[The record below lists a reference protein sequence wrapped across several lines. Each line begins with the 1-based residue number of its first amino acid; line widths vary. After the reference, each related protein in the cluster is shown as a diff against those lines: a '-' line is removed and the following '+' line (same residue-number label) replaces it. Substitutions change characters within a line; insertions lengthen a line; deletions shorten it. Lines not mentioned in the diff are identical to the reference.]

1 MGPALEPELLHRFK
15 NLLGV
20 AVGYCDLLLDE
31 LPDGD
36 RKRSDVVE
44 IRKTMQRALRL
55 VPELA
60 EQLKKQP

>member
-1 MGPALEPELLHRFK
+1 VEPALEPELLHRFK

-31 LPDGD
+31 IVEED
-36 RKRSDVVE
+36 RKRSDVLE
-44 IRKTMQRALRL
+44 IRRTVQQALAL

-60 EQLKKQP
+60 ERLKK